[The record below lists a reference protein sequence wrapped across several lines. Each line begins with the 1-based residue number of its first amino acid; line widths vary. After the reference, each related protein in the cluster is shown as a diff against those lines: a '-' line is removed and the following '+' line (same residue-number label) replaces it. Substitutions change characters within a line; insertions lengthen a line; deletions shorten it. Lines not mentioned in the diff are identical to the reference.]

1 MKNLFTKELKLKEL
15 PLIAKIAIS
24 LIILAILYLVSPLL
38 AIIYL
43 IYFSPSIVAAKRCH
57 KFKYQIL
64 ILNTFLGATIIG
76 WVGALIWATL
86 PQKNEDKDES
96 RQIIYWLIGLL
107 VIMYITFIF
116 LMFLSIV

>member
-1 MKNLFTKELKLKEL
+1 MKNLFTKELNFKEL

-24 LIILAILYLVSPLL
+24 LIILVILYLVSPLL
-38 AIIYL
+38 AFVYL

-64 ILNTFLGATIIG
+64 ILNTFLGITVIG

-86 PQKNEDKDES
+86 PQKNEDKNET

-107 VIMYITFIF
+107 VIMYLVFIMS
-116 LMFLSIV
+116 MFLGII

>member
-15 PLIAKIAIS
+15 PLIAKIAIA
-24 LIILAILYLVSPLL
+24 LILLAILYLVSPLL
-38 AIIYL
+38 AIVYL

-86 PQKNEDKDES
+86 PQNDEDKDES
-96 RQIIYWLIGLL
+96 RQIVYWLIGLL